1 MTQEKRVGSLAEGT
15 LFTVEALTAR
25 VLRSTSCRSLV
36 QVAAGH
42 KAKITTRE
50 GVDIE
55 FDAPGAKISISP
67 NTMVKVLEEVDDL
80 LGLPIAPARA
90 AGRGGKPAADKL
102 IRPLNPTKKIGKVLQ
117 WLMTEPMICTID
129 DMSSN
134 FQITRGCAMSY
145 LSVLNK
151 EYGIGYQVMNDKV
164 MVTLPAGCEDP
175 FKKG

>member
-67 NTMVKVLEEVDDL
+67 NTMVTVLEEVDDL
-80 LGLPIAPARA
+80 LGLPINQIAKT
-90 AGRGGKPAADKL
+90 RGGKPAADKL
-102 IRPLNPTKKIGKVLQ
+102 IRPLNPAKKIGKVLQ
-117 WLMTEPMICTID
+117 WLMDPAPRMIGAMATTFD
-129 DMSSN
+129 
-134 FQITRGCAMSY
+134 ITRGCAMSY

-151 EYGIGYQVMNDKV
+151 EYGIGYQMLGDDVI
-164 MVTLPAGCEDP
+164 VTLPAGCEDP
-175 FKKG
+175 FKR